1 MYFVTTK
8 RPEYVL
14 FCTTPSERVAVALT
28 EKQSAHLLVRSSPE
42 ADWRMLREW
51 DANVYSLTDFMVRLR
66 GVDEPADPQQF
77 LEFLPRELAHG
88 R

>member
-14 FCTTPSERVAVALT
+14 FCMTPSERVGIGLT
-28 EKQSAHLLVRSSPE
+28 EKQIVHLMARSSS
-42 ADWRMLREW
+42 ADDWHTLREW
-51 DANVYSLTDFMVRLR
+51 NANVYSHTDFMAQLHR
-66 GVDEPADPQQF
+66 VDEPADPQQF
-77 LEFLPRELAHG
+77 LEFLPAHL